1 MSFFSRVTAQ
11 PRSSSLASRLLS
23 AFLLVLLLGL
33 LGALIGLWSL
43 HRINNA
49 TTDMVR
55 HSMAT
60 ERLVADAYRAQAI
73 NAERYKAVALS
84 SEPEVGEI
92 LGADIAQTQ
101 ANYDALIA
109 QLDQQ
114 LQLPTERQLLAQIQ
128 ATAKNFALARTEL
141 VAARDSG
148 LTARIHEV
156 YQQRFLP
163 TSTALQSALAAL
175 TQLQRQTIDTR
186 EREIAQW
193 SDRAQL
199 ALTGF
204 TALALVLGAILTWW
218 LVRSITQPIAAA
230 SATADRVA
238 NLDLR
243 QEIQGH
249 PRDET
254 GRLLTSLSVMQEA
267 LRVLVAQVRASAQ
280 NIRMATA
287 EIATGNADLSARTE
301 KTASGLQ
308 ETAASLEQITQ
319 RVAQSAAAAR
329 RAENLTNTAATIAT
343 EGGNAMSQVQGTM
356 EDIQRSSHKIVDII
370 SVIDGIAFQT
380 NILALNA
387 AVEAARAGEQGRGF
401 AVVASEVRIL
411 ATRSAEAAHQIKTLI
426 ESSVAQV
433 HTGASLVSDANAT
446 MRRTVSSIYEAAQ
459 AMSEISAATLAQN
472 EGISQINS
480 AMAHIDQMTQQNSAL
495 VEESA
500 AASES
505 LEHQA
510 QELAQLISRF
520 VLPEHMND
528 DNPTWLPAAP
538 AFPSRLALSH
548 TV

>member
-1 MSFFSRVTAQ
+1 MHFTPA
-11 PRSSSLASRLLS
+11 PSLARQGSLARRLLS

-33 LGALIGLWSL
+33 LGALTGLWSL
-43 HRINNA
+43 SRINDA

-73 NAERYKAVALS
+73 NSERYKAVALS

-92 LGADIAQTQ
+92 LGADIAKTQ

-175 TQLQRQTIDTR
+175 TQLQRQTIDAR

-193 SDRAQL
+193 SHRAQL
-199 ALTGF
+199 ALIGF

-218 LVRSITQPIAAA
+218 LVRSITQPIATA
-230 SATADRVA
+230 SATANRVA

-267 LRVLVAQVRASAQ
+267 LRVLVAQVRDSAQ

-329 RAENLTNTAATIAT
+329 RAETLTSTAAAIAA
-343 EGGNAMSQVQGTM
+343 EGGNAMSQVQDTM
-356 EDIQRSSHKIVDII
+356 EGIQCSSHKIVDII

-433 HTGASLVSDANAT
+433 HTGANLVSNANAT
-446 MRRTVSSIYEAAQ
+446 MRRTVSSIHEAAR

-472 EGISQINS
+472 EGIGQINA

-510 QELAQLISRF
+510 QELALLISRF
-520 VLPEHMND
+520 VLPEHMNEND
-528 DNPTWLPAAP
+528 DTPTWLPATRSLPLACT
-538 AFPSRLALSH
+538 PSA
-548 TV
+548 

>member
-1 MSFFSRVTAQ
+1 MHFTPAPSQARQ
-11 PRSSSLASRLLS
+11 GSLARRLLS

-33 LGALIGLWSL
+33 LGALTGLWSL
-43 HRINNA
+43 SRINDA

-73 NAERYKAVALS
+73 NSERYKAVALS

-101 ANYDALIA
+101 ARYEALIK

-114 LQLPTERQLLAQIQ
+114 LLLPTERQLLAQIQ
-128 ATAKNFALARTEL
+128 ATAKTFALARTEL

-163 TSTALQSALAAL
+163 TSSALQSALAAL

-186 EREIAQW
+186 EREIALW

-204 TALALVLGAILTWW
+204 TALALVLGAVLTGW

-254 GRLLTSLSVMQEA
+254 GRLLTSLSAMQEA
-267 LRVLVAQVRASAQ
+267 LRVLVGQVRDSAQ

-287 EIATGNADLSARTE
+287 EIATGNADLSIRTE

-308 ETAASLEQITQ
+308 ETAASLEQITH

-329 RAENLTNTAATIAT
+329 RAEILTSTAATIAA
-343 EGGNAMSQVQGTM
+343 EGGNAMGQVQNTM

-433 HTGASLVSDANAT
+433 HTGTSLVSAANAT
-446 MRRTVSSIYEAAQ
+446 MRRTVSSIHEAAQ

-472 EGISQINS
+472 EGIGQINS

-520 VLPEHMND
+520 VLPEHLHD
-528 DNPTWLPAAP
+528 DNPTWLPAA
-538 AFPSRLALSH
+538 AKAPSLAIAH
-548 TV
+548 TA